1 MIGVAED
8 DLGVEVVDQ
17 IPRQE
22 AFDSGLRTTG
32 MKTGVSMSPC
42 AVCKIP
48 ARAPVCGQVA

>member
-1 MIGVAED
+1 VAC
-8 DLGVEVVDQ
+8 V
-17 IPRQE
+17 P
-22 AFDSGLRTTG
+22 TG